1 MSLFDVSKLE
11 DELIKLENQ
20 TMETNFWDD
29 SKNSSKI
36 LFRIK
41 QLKSKCTNFKKITTE
56 INDLKELSELA
67 ILESD
72 EEVAKEIIKNT
83 KKVEKDF
90 EKLQLQTLLSG
101 KYDNNNAIV
110 TIHPGAGRNR
120 ITRLG

>member
-1 MSLFDVSKLE
+1 
-11 DELIKLENQ
+11 
-20 TMETNFWDD
+20 METNFWDD